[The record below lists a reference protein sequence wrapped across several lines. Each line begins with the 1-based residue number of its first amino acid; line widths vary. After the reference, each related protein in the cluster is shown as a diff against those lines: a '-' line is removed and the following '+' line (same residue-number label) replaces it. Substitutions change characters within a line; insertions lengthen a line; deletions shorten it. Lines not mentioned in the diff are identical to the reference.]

1 VVIGHRRELT
11 QAGGFDGHAV
21 HVLNTRCASVF
32 TPGRPVTGSGG
43 PDAAAPRPAGWFRRR
58 GRADELAAARVE
70 LAALRVELAAAHDR
84 AVRAEQE
91 LAAVRAT
98 ATEESPGNDFGQR
111 AEQIL
116 RLAKSEAQETR
127 TSAARQASA
136 LLERTQGEANA
147 HRRRVADELAERSDE
162 LGRKAAEREAA
173 LDVRERQ
180 IADAAEA
187 ERRELDHLRAAAV
200 ADADRMHRAALT
212 VAEDIRRRVTAE
224 AASQLQRIRTAPGI
238 AHPGEPQVLRTPA
251 VGPDDQ
257 ESFGPQ
263 G

>member
-1 VVIGHRRELT
+1 
-11 QAGGFDGHAV
+11 
-21 HVLNTRCASVF
+21 
-32 TPGRPVTGSGG
+32 VTGSGPESG
-43 PDAAAPRPAGWFRRR
+43 RPAADAPRPAGWFRRR
-58 GRADELAAARVE
+58 GRADE

-91 LAAVRAT
+91 LAAVRA
-98 ATEESPGNDFGQR
+98 AAAEESPGSDFGMR

-116 RLAKSEAQETR
+116 QLARSEAQETR

-147 HRRRVADELAERSDE
+147 HRRRVADELAARFDE
-162 LGRKAAEREAA
+162 LDRKAAEREAA
-173 LDVRERQ
+173 LNARERE

-200 ADADRMHRAALT
+200 ADADLMHRAAVT
-212 VAEDIRRRVTAE
+212 AAEDIRRKVTAE
-224 AASQLQRIRTAPGI
+224 AAAELQRLRADPGTARSG
-238 AHPGEPQVLRTPA
+238 GRDVLYTPA
-251 VGPDDQ
+251 VTPTDQ
-257 ESFGPQ
+257 ERSDPQ